1 MKAAEALGWSLAR
14 TKGSHHLMTKPGVPT
29 LVISQ
34 HANKLTYLGVIKVLE
49 RESSDGDSNG

>member
-1 MKAAEALGWSLAR
+1 MKAAEELGWTLAR
-14 TKGSHHLMTKPGVPT
+14 VKGSHSQMTKPGVPT

-49 RESSDGDSNG
+49 RESSDADSNG